1 MQFNYFLDQGAF
13 TANADGT
20 YSVDVA
26 KMKDAVRSLDNK
38 LLTLEATGDYA
49 GAKEWMEK
57 MGTLRPETKQALTRL
72 KSVPTDIAPIFETVG
87 VK

>member
-20 YSVDVA
+20 FGVDVA
-26 KMKDAVRSLDNK
+26 KMKEAVKSLDGK

-49 GAKEWMEK
+49 GAKDWMGK
-57 MGTLRPETKQALTRL
+57 MGILRPETKQALARL
-72 KSVPTDIAPIFETVG
+72 KSVPTDIAPIFETPG
-87 VK
+87 LK